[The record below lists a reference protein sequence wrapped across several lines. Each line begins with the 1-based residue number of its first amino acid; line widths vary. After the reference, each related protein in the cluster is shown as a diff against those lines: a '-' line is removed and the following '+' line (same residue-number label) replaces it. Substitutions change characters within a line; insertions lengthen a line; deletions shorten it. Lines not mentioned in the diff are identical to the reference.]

1 MNEKELKNHV
11 ADEHQEDEKN
21 REIEKDIRE
30 EADKVEVP
38 EALRPEQ
45 IEVMLLERTEKK
57 IKRWKPI
64 YTAIAAACCVFVVGG
79 AVFEIQQ
86 SKTKDSN
93 QDYAASTASSEENV
107 ETEKQSK
114 AADSSPITLAK
125 DYDEIYDY
133 VKAQE
138 DSQSVQARNGVVT
151 YSNEGASTSG
161 SSEKAVASSDTATMQ
176 AADNGAAV
184 NNYSD
189 TNVREEGVGEGDIV
203 KTDGKNLYTLNNQKI
218 QIVNIESDAMEQ
230 VGTIKLDENQNV
242 SEFYIKDNQLV
253 VVYTETDYGDET
265 NGYRY
270 QSTTTAEVY
279 DVSNPAKP
287 ISKGK
292 VSQSGSFHTMR
303 VNGDYV
309 YLLSD
314 FYATVSN
321 GKSEVA
327 DYVPSVQGKLI
338 GERSIC
344 MPQYVRGN
352 YYTVV
357 SAISLKNPEEKVD
370 SKAIFGGSGLVYV
383 SQKNIYVC
391 ESYYNSDDSDVT
403 QTCIRKLSYKDG
415 KLDTIGQ
422 TKIDGT
428 LNDSFSL
435 DEYDGNLRLVTTV
448 SANGNSG
455 VMPLILFGDTAEND
469 LEQQKDT
476 NYLYVLDKNLKE
488 LSKIEDI
495 VQDEQVYSAR
505 FIGKMGY
512 VVTYKQTDPL
522 FSIDLSDPKNP
533 NVVGELKLPGFSE
546 YLHPFGDGLLL
557 GVGMDVDDTG
567 TTTDGVKLSMFDISN
582 PEEVEEVQKYVLK
595 DCYSTDIAY
604 NYKAALID
612 VDKNLIGFMAYG
624 GNSKYYIFSY
634 DKSGFKC
641 VFERELSG
649 YGDVRGLYSGKY
661 FYLVSGNTIEKY
673 KLDGFK
679 KVDDI
684 VL

>member
-1 MNEKELKNHV
+1 MNEKELKNHI

-21 REIEKDIRE
+21 RELEKDIRE

-64 YTAIAAACCVFVVGG
+64 YTAVAAACCVLVVGG
-79 AVFEIQQ
+79 AVFGTQQ
-86 SKTKDSN
+86 NRTKDS
-93 QDYAASTASSEENV
+93 DLVYTASSKEDAA
-107 ETEKQSK
+107 TEKQNK
-114 AADSSPITLAK
+114 AAESNLIVTAE

-138 DSQSVQARNGVVT
+138 DSQSVQARSGVAT
-151 YSNEGASTSG
+151 YGAEGASTTS
-161 SSEKAVASSDTATMQ
+161 SSEKAVASSDTASMQ
-176 AADNGAAV
+176 AADSGTAV

-189 TNVREEGVGEGDIV
+189 TNVREDGVGEGDIV

-218 QIVNIESDAMEQ
+218 QIVNIESDTMEQ
-230 VGTIKLDENQNV
+230 VGTIKLDENKNV
-242 SEFYIKDNQLV
+242 SEFYVKDNQLI
-253 VVYTETDYGDET
+253 VVYTDTDYGDES

-279 DVSNPAKP
+279 DVSNPEKP
-287 ISKGK
+287 TSKGK

-303 VNGDYV
+303 VNGNYV

-314 FYATVSN
+314 FYASASN

-338 GERSIC
+338 GESSIC
-344 MPQYVRGN
+344 MPQYTRGN
-352 YYTVV
+352 YYTVI
-357 SAISLKNPEEKVD
+357 SAFSLNNPEEKID

-383 SQKNIYVC
+383 SQNNIYVC
-391 ESYYNSDDSDVT
+391 EAYYNSEDSDVT

-415 KLDTIGQ
+415 KLEAVGQ

-448 SANGNSG
+448 SASGNSG
-455 VMPLILFGDTAEND
+455 VMPLILFGDTADTD

-476 NYLYVLDKNLKE
+476 NYLYVLDENLKE

-495 VQDEQVYSAR
+495 AQDEQVYSAR

-546 YLHPFGDGLLL
+546 YLHPYGDGLLL
-557 GVGMDVDDTG
+557 GVGMDVDETG
-567 TTTDGVKLSMFDISN
+567 TTTNGVKLSMFDISN
-582 PEEVEEVQKYVLK
+582 PEEVEEVQKYVLE
-595 DCYSTDIAY
+595 DSYSTDIAY
-604 NYKAALID
+604 NYKAAMID
-612 VDKNLIGFMAYG
+612 ADKNLIGFTAYS

-649 YGDVRGLYSGKY
+649 YGDVRGLYAGKY
-661 FYLVSGNTIEKY
+661 FYLVSGNTVEKY
-673 KLDGFK
+673 ELDGFK